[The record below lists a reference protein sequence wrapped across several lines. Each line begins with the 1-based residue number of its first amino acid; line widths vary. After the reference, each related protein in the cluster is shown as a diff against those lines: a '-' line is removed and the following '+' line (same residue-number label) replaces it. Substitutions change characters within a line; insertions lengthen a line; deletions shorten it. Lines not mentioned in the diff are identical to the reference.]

1 MQILK
6 KIIKL
11 NNILSKKNKRKIP
24 ILIFIM
30 LLGATLEIFSLGAL
44 LPFFTILL
52 DSGSINTEN
61 EILTKI
67 FSITNQ
73 YIGGDR
79 AIFIFLLVLLFIFSI
94 KFIFLVFL
102 THYIIKFSYRVYK
115 DTSRKLLKG
124 YLSQNFIKYIGRN
137 SSDLIH
143 NIQIEV
149 NFLTGHF
156 LLPFL
161 ILSTEIIVIIFIS
174 LFLMYF
180 FFEAF
185 LVIISFY
192 SVVIILYLSFTRKKN
207 LEWGANRQKF
217 EKIRI
222 KYLHECILNLRDI
235 KVFKAI
241 DFFIKKH
248 QHYLN
253 LTNKYQILQQTFQY
267 VPSRVIEL
275 ISMIGFVILVFF
287 LKLNNYSNSEILII
301 TGIFVTGSFKILP
314 SLNRVISSM
323 QNIRFSGKSVDLIEK
338 ELLDFKKTEVG
349 NSYKLKEL
357 SEDLILKLDSVN
369 FKYNNS
375 NNLILKNLNFELK
388 KNEFVGISGKSGSG
402 KSTLLNILIGLIKP
416 KDGNLILNNK
426 ILKNPNTFAFVPQEV
441 SLTDGSIEENIAFG
455 LNVDEVNIEKVKKVA
470 DYSQLS
476 EMIQNLNDGLKSNI
490 GDRGSNLSGGQRQR
504 IGIARALYSGFDIL
518 VLDEPTSSLDRET
531 ENDFIEYL
539 NTIKNKYTIVLCSHN
554 ENLLKNCN
562 IRYKLEN
569 YELKKVR

>member
-115 DTSRKLLKG
+115 DTSRKLLNG

-174 LFLMYF
+174 IFDVL

-185 LVIISFY
+185 
-192 SVVIILYLSFTRKKN
+192 
-207 LEWGANRQKF
+207 
-217 EKIRI
+217 
-222 KYLHECILNLRDI
+222 
-235 KVFKAI
+235 
-241 DFFIKKH
+241 
-248 QHYLN
+248 
-253 LTNKYQILQQTFQY
+253 
-267 VPSRVIEL
+267 
-275 ISMIGFVILVFF
+275 
-287 LKLNNYSNSEILII
+287 
-301 TGIFVTGSFKILP
+301 
-314 SLNRVISSM
+314 
-323 QNIRFSGKSVDLIEK
+323 
-338 ELLDFKKTEVG
+338 
-349 NSYKLKEL
+349 
-357 SEDLILKLDSVN
+357 
-369 FKYNNS
+369 
-375 NNLILKNLNFELK
+375 
-388 KNEFVGISGKSGSG
+388 
-402 KSTLLNILIGLIKP
+402 
-416 KDGNLILNNK
+416 
-426 ILKNPNTFAFVPQEV
+426 
-441 SLTDGSIEENIAFG
+441 
-455 LNVDEVNIEKVKKVA
+455 
-470 DYSQLS
+470 
-476 EMIQNLNDGLKSNI
+476 
-490 GDRGSNLSGGQRQR
+490 
-504 IGIARALYSGFDIL
+504 
-518 VLDEPTSSLDRET
+518 
-531 ENDFIEYL
+531 
-539 NTIKNKYTIVLCSHN
+539 
-554 ENLLKNCN
+554 
-562 IRYKLEN
+562 
-569 YELKKVR
+569 